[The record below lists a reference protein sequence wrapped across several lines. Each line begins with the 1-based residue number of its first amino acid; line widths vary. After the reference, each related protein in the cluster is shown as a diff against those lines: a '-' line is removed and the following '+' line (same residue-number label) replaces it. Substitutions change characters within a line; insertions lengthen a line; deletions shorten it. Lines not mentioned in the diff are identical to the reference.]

1 MTYNHSLRELNLA
14 WTNARDEGS
23 LSVVWH
29 PWLPSTLT
37 GDATVPGGQAF
48 GRCLQSNKHLRSLNL
63 AHNGLRGRAAITL
76 AQSLQVNA
84 ALRELVLDGNAFG
97 AAGVRALLRCVIS
110 ADDDHEDEAATEF
123 DPKRDSVVS
132 ASGSSSGKGREDPRS
147 ISLVGCNF
155 QVGWRLFCSVLCC
168 CL

>member
-1 MTYNHSLRELNLA
+1 M
-14 WTNARDEGS
+14 
-23 LSVVWH
+23 
-29 PWLPSTLT
+29 
-37 GDATVPGGQAF
+37 
-48 GRCLQSNKHLRSLNL
+48 
-63 AHNGLRGRAAITL
+63 
-76 AQSLQVNA
+76 
-84 ALRELVLDGNAFG
+84 LDGNAFG

-155 QVGWRLFCSVLCC
+155 QVGWRLFCAVLLPLRRGNVTRPVVQMRQLVFEPSAPAGTYDLNLENPYDAVGVRLLSAGGAATCMIITPFVSGAAEHRTGAVQDGGRAGGP
-168 CL
+168 